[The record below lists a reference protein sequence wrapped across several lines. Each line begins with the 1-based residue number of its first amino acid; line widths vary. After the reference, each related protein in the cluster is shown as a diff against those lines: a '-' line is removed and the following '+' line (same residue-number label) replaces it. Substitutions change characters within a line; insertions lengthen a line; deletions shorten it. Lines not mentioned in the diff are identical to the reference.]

1 MWLVCERK
9 KEILS
14 TRWYKKSLV
23 YNHLVRNVWFNAIA
37 ISVPQ
42 LVICVGIS
50 IFFAF
55 SLIWDLKEGYASC
68 NLHERKLILERL
80 KQFQILF
87 QLNLF
92 LTEHKSKGFENL
104 IIWYVL
110 NLFRFQCTLET
121 LMCVSEGVVVNM
133 AHLKNGFRFLGRQ
146 NFSKTSY
153 MWVQSI
159 VRPKCEGAMRSMI
172 SGCGYM
178 FWKPSFI
185 TYYMWISVW

>member
-14 TRWYKKSLV
+14 TRWYKKGLV

-55 SLIWDLKEGYASC
+55 SLIWDPKEGYASC
-68 NLHERKLILERL
+68 NLYERKLILERL

-92 LTEHKSKGFENL
+92 LTEHKSKGFDNL
-104 IIWYVL
+104 GFFLVRLLICFKFYFTFSVHWRHL
-110 NLFRFQCTLET
+110 
-121 LMCVSEGVVVNM
+121 CVSRRAWWWTWFIWKTAFASLEDRT
-133 AHLKNGFRFLGRQ
+133 FQRRFTCE
-146 NFSKTSY
+146 FS
-153 MWVQSI
+153 
-159 VRPKCEGAMRSMI
+159 R
-172 SGCGYM
+172 
-178 FWKPSFI
+178 
-185 TYYMWISVW
+185 